1 MATDI
6 EKIFVVIH
14 NSSKIF
20 YYKIVRG
27 DGKGGGGGEWR
38 GGGVCYKNGVIKTPI
53 ELGKVLGSTL
63 KLDQKQKWGIRYKGK
78 AKFIFLWNFVHSP
91 KPAHSGGRG
100 GVRVF
105 L

>member
-1 MATDI
+1 MATNI

-27 DGKGGGGGEWR
+27 DGKKGGGGG
-38 GGGVCYKNGVIKTPI
+38 GLVGVCYKNGVIKTPI

-91 KPAHSGGRG
+91 KPAHSGGRR